1 MMKKGAMP
9 VNTILLLVLLFTTPC
24 LNSQELTS
32 VKPVAH
38 INEYFQHTP
47 WEEIYL
53 HSDREKYIAGEDI
66 WLSLYSIDMEKGK
79 LSSRSVVAYVE
90 LLNPW
95 NMPVMQ
101 TRLQLSGGRG
111 EGNFSL
117 PDSLSSGT
125 YTIRAYT
132 NWMKNFLPDNCYTQ
146 DIDIFNPFRD
156 SGFRRKE
163 DSINNLNIK
172 TSAAKNMKERSSVT
186 LTADSIFNRR
196 EKVTIKLGTPN
207 FSAGQSGIYDLSIS
221 VTPAEVSEESNGIKE
236 YLESKKAIWANI
248 LYGIKAPPQ
257 NGFESDGHYLSV
269 LIKYRENKVSD
280 SANFIYMSIQ
290 GKVAEFRYAGRDTA
304 GRFNF
309 VLPVDDKFRNL
320 ILQPE
325 HANNNM
331 ILEIEPSF
339 SWILPASFSYK
350 DTLTDYQLDVF
361 SKLSFNYQAA
371 KIYGTI
377 LKKEAGAI
385 DDRNLKKRRFY
396 GIPEMEISLD
406 DYIKLPS
413 MQEIFFELL
422 PGIIIRPRKSG
433 YIMQITNPL
442 TGVYYDEPPLVM
454 VDGVIINDLTV
465 LVDLNPEL
473 VEKIEVVKTPYLVG
487 DLILHGIVNVITRSG
502 NFSNTTMPDYAVLL
516 PYRVI
521 DKPSTIIAPDY
532 SEEQNRLNRIPDL
545 RNTLYWNP
553 SVKTDINGKAEIEFW
568 TSDLPGKYTINIEG
582 ISVTG
587 EKVSIYKSFIVR

>member
-1 MMKKGAMP
+1 MKKGVMP
-9 VNTILLLVLLFTTPC
+9 VNVILLLVSLLSTLS

-32 VKPVAH
+32 IKPNTH
-38 INEYFQHTP
+38 IKENFQGTP

-53 HSDREKYIAGEDI
+53 HSDRVKYIAGEDI
-66 WLSLYSIDMEKGK
+66 WFSIYTIDMEKGK
-79 LSSRSVVAYVE
+79 LSARNAVAYVE

-95 NMPVMQ
+95 NMPVIQ
-101 TRLQLSGGRG
+101 SRFQLSGGRG

-146 DIDIFNPFRD
+146 DIDIFNSFKD
-156 SGFRRKE
+156 SGFRREASSGNNVKIKQSVAKKE
-163 DSINNLNIK
+163 
-172 TSAAKNMKERSSVT
+172 KEKSSVT
-186 LTADSIFNRR
+186 VAADSIFNRR
-196 EKVTIKLGTPN
+196 EKVTLKFETHN
-207 FSAGQSGIYDLSIS
+207 SNEGQSSIYDLSIS
-221 VTPAEVSEESNGIKE
+221 VTPCEISEEPEGIKE
-236 YLESKKAIWANI
+236 YLERKKAIWENI
-248 LYGIKAPPQ
+248 LSGIKAPPRYS
-257 NGFESDGHYLSV
+257 FESAGHNLSV
-269 LIKYRENKVSD
+269 LIKYRENNISD
-280 SANFIYMSIQ
+280 SADYIYMSIQ

-309 VLPVDDKFRNL
+309 ILPVDDKFRNL

-331 ILEIEPSF
+331 VLEIEPSF
-339 SWILPASFSYK
+339 SWILPASYSFN
-350 DTLTDYQLDVF
+350 DTLTDSQLDVF

-371 KIYGTI
+371 KIYGTK
-377 LKKEAGAI
+377 LKKEAETN
-385 DDRNLKKRRFY
+385 DDSNLKKRRFY

-442 TGVYYDEPPLVM
+442 TGVFYDEPPLVM
-454 VDGVIINDLTV
+454 IDGVIINDLTV
-465 LVDLNPEL
+465 LVDLNPEI
-473 VEKIEVVKTPYLVG
+473 VERIEVVKTPYLVG
-487 DLILHGIVNVITRSG
+487 DLILHGVVNVITRTG
-502 NFSNTTMPDYAVLL
+502 NFSSITMPDYAIIL

-521 DKPSTIIAPDY
+521 DKPSKIIAPDY
-532 SEEQNRLNRIPDL
+532 SDEQNRSNRIPDL

-553 SVKTDINGKAEIEFW
+553 SVKTDKKGNAEIAFW
-568 TSDLPGKYTINIEG
+568 TSDLPGSYTINIQG

-587 EKVSIYKSFIVR
+587 EKVSLHKSFIVR